1 MGTVIARSPS
11 VGTATKQPPGPTT
24 KPAASREPVVAV
36 IAKARSVPRRPEAT
50 SRSPPRRF
58 VFTVVHF
65 DDSIGDYQDDYFSQI
80 DDALLRN
87 PVSGANF
94 VFSPANN
101 LFRHRLTMK
110 SAKVFEFD

>member
-1 MGTVIARSPS
+1 MN
-11 VGTATKQPPGPTT
+11 
-24 KPAASREPVVAV
+24 
-36 IAKARSVPRRPEAT
+36 
-50 SRSPPRRF
+50 
-58 VFTVVHF
+58 
-65 DDSIGDYQDDYFSQI
+65 GDYQDDYFRQI